1 MICFPCRHHVAELVL
16 GIVIKLWEGKS
27 SGPTVKKFEDFEKN
41 WKTINQRSFEPYLD
55 GSATAVKNR
64 KKLDKYFCVDD
75 TIAFIESQLDKKQ
88 IRDDYKE
95 LLLLALSFL
104 GKRQSRMSK
113 PGCTSRA
120 RWMQKAIYSL
130 KMYLFRKQTEIDD
143 IELLEDICLF
153 IVIVYIPYWY
163 DCTTSTHTL
172 KNDIDFIKKMKDF
185 NNVNEEISK
194 ASLNQ
199 FTKGNGGHLWYMGY
213 HLSALGFFDER
224 ITIEDKRKMVADI
237 HTKKKDSE
245 DDNRRLKFSETTE
258 YEISDSISEATL
270 EFFEI
275 MYLDH
280 LLTFLDKDPEDWEND
295 ESYREL
301 RDEILYLHVVNDAA
315 ERALSGINKIRSI
328 NETIIQNTII
338 SKSYKRKKAK
348 ENNR

>member
-1 MICFPCRHHVAELVL
+1 
-16 GIVIKLWEGKS
+16 
-27 SGPTVKKFEDFEKN
+27 
-41 WKTINQRSFEPYLD
+41 
-55 GSATAVKNR
+55 
-64 KKLDKYFCVDD
+64 
-75 TIAFIESQLDKKQ
+75 
-88 IRDDYKE
+88 
-95 LLLLALSFL
+95 
-104 GKRQSRMSK
+104 
-113 PGCTSRA
+113 
-120 RWMQKAIYSL
+120 
-130 KMYLFRKQTEIDD
+130 
-143 IELLEDICLF
+143 
-153 IVIVYIPYWY
+153 
-163 DCTTSTHTL
+163 
-172 KNDIDFIKKMKDF
+172 
-185 NNVNEEISK
+185 
-194 ASLNQ
+194 
-199 FTKGNGGHLWYMGY
+199 MGY